1 MDPGSAVD
9 KASRTAALVEVT
21 AMVALVLSYIWGWK
35 GTFHGEAEL
44 LVGLYFGIGILSHL
58 RRHESARQLG
68 FRLDNWRQALRN
80 AAAIVPVAVCVPI
93 AIGALLGTWHFPSW
107 SDAIRHMPWMLAW
120 ATAQQYGLLCFLYR
134 RFLEILGGPRAAA
147 ASAAAIFAAFHVP
160 NSLLLA
166 VTLLAGVVSCWLY
179 RREPNVLVLGI
190 AHAAISFAIFSS
202 LPFSI
207 THGMRVG
214 PGYLALR

>member
-1 MDPGSAVD
+1 MENN
-9 KASRTAALVEVT
+9 SRTAALVEVT
-21 AMVALVLSYIWGWK
+21 AMIALVLSYIWGWK
-35 GTFHGEAEL
+35 GTFRGESQL
-44 LVGLYFGIGILSHL
+44 LVALYFGIGVLSHV

-68 FRLDNWRQALRN
+68 FRLDNWRRALRN
-80 AAAIVPVAVCVPI
+80 AALIVAVAVCVPV
-93 AIGALLGTWHFPSW
+93 ALGALLNTWHFPSW
-107 SDAIRHMPWMLAW
+107 ADLVRRAPWMIAW
-120 ATAQQYGLLCFLYR
+120 GTAQQYGLLCFLYR
-134 RFLEILGGPRAAA
+134 RFLEILGGPRAAS

-166 VTLLAGVVSCWLY
+166 VTLTAGVVSCRLY

-190 AHAAISFAIFSS
+190 AHAAISFAIFCS

-214 PGYLALR
+214 PGYLAVR